1 MAARARCSVEATL
14 LEALDRCGLEPT
26 DPIGVAYSGGPD
38 SSALLAALCA
48 FRSRSGAEGPPPLA
62 IHVDHG
68 LRPREELDSELALV
82 KRNCAA
88 LGARLVVARVKP
100 GKIEDRAKRRG
111 EGIEAEARR
120 FRYRALRA
128 VGEKKGLKAILLA
141 HTLDDQLETILMRLV
156 SGSGSGGIRG
166 IPEVSGIFCRP
177 LIKLEKKELLRY
189 LEDRGIPFSS
199 DSTNSSA
206 DYLRNRIRRELAPVL
221 DSSFRGWRRGLAL
234 ASAKAREDEEALSA
248 LALGLAFPDAPS
260 QEGELSAPAL
270 PILAAPDAVAMR
282 AIIEAGGKLRGK
294 GRFPSSLARS
304 ALKALRRGEGS
315 EYQGGGIAFSYREGR
330 LRLRIG
336 LDFPR
341 TGGYFVLIDR
351 PRRIRVGK
359 LEVRAEWRTTSGDA
373 GEAPGIRADAFRFPL
388 VVRSRRPGDSI
399 ALAGGAKR
407 LDELF
412 SEWALPEDA
421 RLSVP
426 IVEDRDGIVAAL
438 GAAFGGRD
446 RYRFSRRAE
455 NPAVEGARRLSVIV
469 KGA

>member
-14 LEALDRCGLEPT
+14 LEALARSGLEPG
-26 DPIGVAYSGGPD
+26 DALGVAFSGGPD

-48 FRSRSGAEGPPPLA
+48 LRAGSGGARALPLA

-82 KRNCAA
+82 RRNCAA
-88 LGARLVVARVKP
+88 LGAGLVVARVRS
-100 GKIEDRAKRRG
+100 GRIEEAAGLRG

-120 FRYRALRA
+120 FRYRALRSVA
-128 VGEKKGLKAILLA
+128 ERKGLKAILLA
-141 HTLDDQLETILMRLV
+141 HTLDDQLETVLMRLL

-166 IPEVSGIFCRP
+166 IPERSGIFVRP
-177 LIKLEKKELLRY
+177 LMSLEKKELLSY
-189 LEDRGIPFSS
+189 LEPREVVFST
-199 DSTNSSA
+199 DSTNASG
-206 DYLRNRIRRELAPVL
+206 DYLRNRIRNELAPLL
-221 DSSFRGWRRGLAL
+221 DSSFRGWRRGLAK
-234 ASAKAREDEEALSA
+234 ASAKARSDEEALSS
-248 LALGLAFPDAPS
+248 LAASLAFPDHPGP
-260 QEGELSAPAL
+260 EGELSAPAA
-270 PILAAPDAVAMR
+270 PILASPDAIALR
-282 AIIEAGGKLRGK
+282 AIVEAGGRLRGK
-294 GRFPSSLARS
+294 GRFPSSLAAS

-315 EYQGGGIAFSYREGR
+315 EYEGGGIAFSIREGR

-351 PRRIRVGK
+351 PRSLRVGK
-359 LEVRAEWRTTSGDA
+359 LEVRAEWQSASSG
-373 GEAPGIRADAFRFPL
+373 APGIRADAFRFPL
-388 VVRSRRPGDSI
+388 VVRSRRPGDAI
-399 ALAGGAKR
+399 ALPGGSKR

-426 IVEDRDGIVAAL
+426 VVEDRDGIVAAL
-438 GAAFGGRD
+438 GAGFGGRD
-446 RYRFSRRAE
+446 RYRFRRRDE
-455 NPAVEGARRLSVIV
+455 NPEGEGMRRLSVIV